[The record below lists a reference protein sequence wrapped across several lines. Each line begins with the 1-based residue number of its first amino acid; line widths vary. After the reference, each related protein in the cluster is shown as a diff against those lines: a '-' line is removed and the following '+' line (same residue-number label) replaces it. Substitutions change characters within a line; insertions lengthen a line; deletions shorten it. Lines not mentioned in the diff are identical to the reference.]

1 MSEQFLFLFLK
12 AVSEYLSVAFSCAA
26 RSIKTSP
33 TANHETAARTHRTPL
48 TRVIRPSLGVN
59 RASLYSNRLLSFT
72 AALAASNG
80 RSRPAPVFQSKN
92 DASTIQRL
100 VHVLERIGSSR
111 PKHSIVPQRNLT
123 PEVLNDRLAV
133 FRATGRLHR
142 SGRSPRHPP
151 QHPSW
156 RYGTNQSPN
165 QTRIRR
171 YGQC

>member
-1 MSEQFLFLFLK
+1 MSEQFLLLFLE
-12 AVSEYLSVAFSCAA
+12 AVYDYLSVAFSCAA
-26 RSIKTSP
+26 RLSRNSP
-33 TANHETAARTHRTPL
+33 TANHQTAAHTHRTPS
-48 TRVIRPSLGVN
+48 TRVIRPSLRVT
-59 RASLYSNRLLSFT
+59 RAFLYSNRLLSLP

-100 VHVLERIGSSR
+100 IHVLERIGSSR
-111 PKHSIVPQRNLT
+111 AKHSIVPQRNLT

-142 SGRSPRHPP
+142 GRRSPRHPP

-156 RYGTNQSPN
+156 RHGTNQSRD
-165 QTRIRR
+165 QSRIRR
-171 YGQC
+171 YGQR